1 MRKHSKNGDVL
12 DTARTILYS
21 ILAAFLVSMVFI
33 LALGVNP
40 LSAFAAMSAGVF
52 GRAYGL
58 AETVAKATPLIII
71 GLGITIASRGGLA
84 NLGGDGQYYMG
95 ALSSICVG
103 LFLPKGTS
111 PMIVWVLAFMAAV
124 LFGAFWGGLA
134 GFLKARFH
142 TSEVIITIMLN
153 YVALYLVGA
162 LVNGAL
168 QAPGGIPQ
176 TRALDKAYQFVKLIP
191 GTRVHAGILIGLV
204 LALLVWLLFK
214 KTTLGYRIQT
224 VGESP
229 RAAQYGGINVKRYE
243 VIIMGLAGAAAGI
256 AGMVDV
262 YGVHFRVLEGITNGF
277 GFTALLIALLARLN
291 PLAVVLGSLFISA
304 LTVGANAMQIQMN
317 VPTSIVNVVQS
328 LIIFFMLILPGIRKR
343 RLSRRKH
350 GGGLAVAAPADPQ
363 TTVVG

>member
-1 MRKHSKNGDVL
+1 MHMHSKGGNVL
-12 DTARTILYS
+12 ETMRTILYS

-33 LALGVNP
+33 LALGINP
-40 LSAFAAMSAGVF
+40 LSAFAAMYAGAF

-71 GLGITIASRGGLA
+71 GLGITIAARGGMA
-84 NLGGDGQYYMG
+84 NLGGDGQYYAG
-95 ALSSICVG
+95 ALASICVG
-103 LFLPKGTS
+103 LFLPAGTA
-111 PMIVWVLAFMAAV
+111 PIVVWVLAFAAAV
-124 LFGAFWGGLA
+124 LCGAFWGGLA

-162 LVNGAL
+162 LVNGVL

-176 TRALDKAYQFVKLIP
+176 TRALDKAYQFTKLIT

-204 LALLVWLLFK
+204 LAVLVWFLFK
-214 KTTLGYRIQT
+214 KTTLGYRIRT

-229 RAAQYGGINVKRYE
+229 RAAQYGGINVKRYD

-262 YGVHFRVLEGITNGF
+262 YGVHYRVLEGITSNF
-277 GFTALLIALLARLN
+277 GFTALLIVLLARLN

-304 LTVGANAMQIQMN
+304 LTVGANSMQMQMN

-328 LIIFFMLILPGIRKR
+328 LIIFFMLILPGIRKKR
-343 RLSRRKH
+343 QEKRER
-350 GGGLAVAAPADPQ
+350 GAAASPAEPKA
-363 TTVVG
+363 TAAG